1 MDQISRIK
9 PQHDRLGP
17 ISPAV
22 FSNFK
27 DYLVERRYSNPTI
40 GSYTASLKHFGYW
53 LAKRPDFEKEVNHR
67 TVQTFLDCHLPV
79 CNCLDPF
86 PQNLNVVR
94 AALNQLL
101 QMQGLSRF
109 IESHDGTPLGVAS
122 AIEEFDYYLERICGF
137 AEATRWYH
145 RRHVRMFLLWLFA
158 ERPVEI
164 NNITPEAI
172 CRFVVQQAEKYRT
185 GSMGV
190 LVYSLRTYLKFLL
203 FAGHATVCESAKI
216 PRPPNWSAA
225 NLPHALRMDELK
237 KFWDTF
243 NLSTAIGKRDYA
255 IARCL
260 ADLGLRCYEVSQL
273 QLESFDWHR
282 GLLSLTKTKNRRADI
297 LPIPDLT
304 GQAVVSYLRKG
315 RPETKSRAVFV
326 YHRAPVGD
334 AVQGSTVRGAIRRAF
349 SRAGLTWTGT
359 HILRSTIASHLLKR
373 GVSLKEIADLLR
385 HRSLDT
391 TKLYIK
397 IDLENLSHV
406 ALPWP
411 ERRGS

>member
-1 MDQISRIK
+1 MDQVSRIK
-9 PQHDRLGP
+9 PQYDQFGP
-17 ISPAV
+17 VSSAV
-22 FSNFK
+22 FSTFN
-27 DYLVERRYSNPTI
+27 DYLVERRYSNSTI
-40 GSYTASLKHFGYW
+40 RSYTASLKHFGFW
-53 LAKRPDFEKEVNHR
+53 LAKSPDFENEINHR
-67 TVQTFLDCHLPV
+67 TVQEFLDCHLPV
-79 CNCLDPF
+79 CNCLAPF
-86 PQNLNVVR
+86 PQNLNNVR
-94 AALNQLL
+94 AALNHLL

-109 IESHDGTPLGVAS
+109 IESHDQTPLEVAS
-122 AIEEFDYYLERICGF
+122 AIEEFDCYLERICGL

-145 RRHVRMFLLWLFA
+145 RRHVRMFLLWLFV
-158 ERPVEI
+158 ERPIEI

-172 CRFVVQQAEKYRT
+172 CRFVVQQAGKYRT
-185 GSMGV
+185 GSIGV
-190 LVYSLRTYLKFLL
+190 LVYSIRTYLRFLL
-203 FAGHATVCESAKI
+203 FAGHTTVSESAKI

-225 NLPHALRMDELK
+225 NLPHALRPDELK

-243 NLSTAIGKRDYA
+243 NLATAIGKRDYA
-255 IARCL
+255 MARCL
-260 ADLGLRCYEVSQL
+260 ADLGLRCCEVSQL
-273 QLESFDWHR
+273 QLESFDWYR

-297 LPIPDLT
+297 LPIPDIT
-304 GQAVVSYLRKG
+304 GQSVVNYLRKG
-315 RPETKSRAVFV
+315 RPETKNRAVFV

-334 AVQGSTVRGAIRRAF
+334 AVKGSTVRGAVRRAF

-359 HILRSTIASHLLKR
+359 HILRSTIASHLLNG

-397 IDLENLSHV
+397 IDLGNLSRV